1 MEFRLILGGTK
12 LKASQIVKQER
23 TYMPTD
29 IRSGFFRTFQQTD
42 AGSSVNSQT
51 SSDAWDPEKPEKIR
65 GQNLSALVCN
75 SHLGTY
81 HQKNS
86 GKRQAIVH
94 CCISA
99 VIYR

>member
-29 IRSGFFRTFQQTD
+29 

-51 SSDAWDPEKPEKIR
+51 SSDAWAPEMPEKIR
-65 GQNLSALVCN
+65 GQNPSALDCN

-99 VIYR
+99 VIHR